1 MSFSPPAAWGVDV
14 TAERVSAVNFDR
26 KQKLHFLAK
35 ERQQEEQGSLGS
47 PWLHSDCGQPVWLL
61 FKGRDIGFYPA
72 FVSDLA
78 HLLRPT
84 H

>member
-1 MSFSPPAAWGVDV
+1 MSFPPAAWGVDV
-14 TAERVSAVNFDR
+14 TAERVCVVNLDP
-26 KQKLHFLAK
+26 KQKPHFLAK
-35 ERQQEEQGSLGS
+35 ERQQEARVSGVSTVALLLW
-47 PWLHSDCGQPVWLL
+47 PACVWLL